1 MAVTIKLPTPFRR
14 HADGARTAVLEAA
27 TVGAALAALVE
38 SHPAM
43 RPALYADDG
52 ELKRVVRI
60 FVGEDDIRSL
70 QGTGTPLADG
80 AVISIIPPIAG
91 A

>member
-1 MAVTIKLPTPFRR
+1 MPVTIKLPTPLRR
-14 HADGARTAVLEAA
+14 HAADAKTAVVEAT
-27 TVGAALAALVE
+27 TVGGALEALVE

-43 RPALYADDG
+43 RAALYAEDG
-52 ELKRVVRI
+52 SLKRVVRV

-70 QGTGTPLADG
+70 GGPETPLADG
-80 AVISIIPPIAG
+80 AVVSIIPPIAG